1 MCSKLTSLDDPQCS
15 FLLLRYCYV
24 TRVNH
29 LARTVPPSLFSSTA
43 GIHDMLTH
51 QTFCA
56 ITGLDSVSD
65 SHWQQAI
72 LPVKYGGLGLRSAA
86 EISNAA
92 YIAGWAQSTSV
103 LPARF
108 PYCQTYIDS
117 IVKNFPSDH
126 SISFHRHLAEEL
138 HSRQTRRCIN
148 RFYSTTEKKI
158 QHKICEDIADT
169 KANS

>member
-1 MCSKLTSLDDPQCS
+1 MICLLLVLVISVKHDGIIILGCPLGNDHFTTSTCLSIAAAGEELCSKLTSLDDLQCS
-15 FLLLRYCYV
+15 FLLLKHCHV

-51 QTFCA
+51 QNFCA
-56 ITGLDSVSD
+56 ITGLDSLSD

-92 YIAGWAQSTSV
+92 YINGWAQVNFCFTCKISLLS
-103 LPARF
+103 
-108 PYCQTYIDS
+108 S
-117 IVKNFPSDH
+117 I
-126 SISFHRHLAEEL
+126 
-138 HSRQTRRCIN
+138 
-148 RFYSTTEKKI
+148 Y
-158 QHKICEDIADT
+158 
-169 KANS
+169 